1 MQIYISENKEFYYQ
15 GQVLN
20 CFDSLG
26 NYLGQERIN
35 KFKTHKRRKNKNE
48 IYLCVNMQ
56 SLEYKSK
63 NYTIDVANLKYY
75 KKSFN

>member
-1 MQIYISENKEFYYQ
+1 MQIYISENREFYYQ
-15 GQVLN
+15 GQILN

-26 NYLGQERIN
+26 HYIGQERIT
-35 KFKTHKRRKNKNE
+35 KFIVHKRRKNKNQK
-48 IYLCVNMQ
+48 YLCVNMQ

-63 NYTIDVANLKYY
+63 NYTLNVDDLKYY